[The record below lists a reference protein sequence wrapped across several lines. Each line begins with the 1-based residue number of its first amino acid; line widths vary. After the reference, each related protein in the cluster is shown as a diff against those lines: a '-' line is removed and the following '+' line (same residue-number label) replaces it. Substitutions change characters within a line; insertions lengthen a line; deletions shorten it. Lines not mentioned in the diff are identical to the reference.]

1 MNNSRHTF
9 RSGVFFP
16 SRKRSRGFT
25 LVELLVVIAIIG
37 ILVALLLPAI
47 QAAREAARR
56 TSCLNNIT
64 QLGLALHHYEFN
76 HESFPPGV
84 TDAKGPI
91 RNEPQG
97 IHLSWVVKILPYIEE
112 LVLYRKIDQSAGAYA
127 AVNAQY
133 RAVPLAIAICPSY
146 PGEEKIDDGRIAIT
160 TYAGCYH
167 DVEAPINDDNHGLLF
182 LNSHVRFDEIYDG
195 STNTLLLGEKLES
208 ATDLGWM
215 SGTRATL
222 RNTAKIEVPVPRFRQ
237 PAATEDEAAAAVVD
251 SLFVGGFGGHH
262 PGGFNAAFADGSSRF
277 VSENIDA
284 AVWRLVGNRADGE
297 VVQPF

>member
-1 MNNSRHTF
+1 M
-9 RSGVFFP
+9 
-16 SRKRSRGFT
+16 K
-25 LVELLVVIAIIG
+25 L
-37 ILVALLLPAI
+37 
-47 QAAREAARR
+47 RR

-76 HESFPPGV
+76 HESLPPGV
-84 TDAKGPI
+84 TDSKGPI

-97 IHLSWVVKILPYIEE
+97 IHMSWILKILPYMEE

-133 RAVPLAIAICPSY
+133 RAAPIAIAICPSY
-146 PGEEKIDDGRIAIT
+146 PGEEVLNDKSIAIT
-160 TYAGCYH
+160 TYSGCYH
-167 DVEAPINDDNHGLLF
+167 DVEAPIDDDNHGLLF

-195 STNTLLLGEKLES
+195 SSNTLLLGEKLES
-208 ATDLGWM
+208 DTDLGWM

-222 RNTAKIEVPVPRFRQ
+222 RNTAKIETPVPRFQQ
-237 PAATEDEAAAAVVD
+237 PAPPEDGTADVVVD

-277 VSENIDA
+277 VSETIDST
-284 AVWRLVGNRADGE
+284 VWRLVGNRADGE
-297 VVQPF
+297 IVQPF